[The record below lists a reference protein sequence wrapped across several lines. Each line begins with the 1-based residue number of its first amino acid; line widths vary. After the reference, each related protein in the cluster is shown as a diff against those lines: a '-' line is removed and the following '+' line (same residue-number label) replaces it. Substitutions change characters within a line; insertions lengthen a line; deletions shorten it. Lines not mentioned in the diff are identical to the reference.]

1 MASNSR
7 VGLLR
12 LIAVFKLVK
21 ALALLASLATV
32 FNLIRQDDPAHTII
46 TWALTLHVD
55 PHNHYLRSI
64 LAALLDL
71 DPKQFVLLAVGTVLY
86 ALLFSV
92 EGIGLW
98 FDQTWAEYLTI
109 VATAGFIP
117 VEVYEI
123 ISRVS
128 ITRVLL
134 FVLNVAIVWYLI
146 VQVRHRGHTEGGVG
160 LGCDSASKF
169 S

>member
-1 MASNSR
+1 MASAPR
-7 VGLLR
+7 LGLLR

-32 FNLIRQDDPAHTII
+32 FDLVRQDDPAHTII

-64 LAALLDL
+64 LAAVLDL
-71 DPKQFVLLAVGTVLY
+71 DPKQFAVLTIGTVLY
-86 ALLFSV
+86 AVLFSV
-92 EGIGLW
+92 EAIGLW
-98 FDQTWAEYLTI
+98 LAQAWAEYLTI

-123 ISRVS
+123 IHGIGVAKL
-128 ITRVLL
+128 VALA
-134 FVLNVAIVWYLI
+134 LNVAIVTYLI
-146 VQVRHRGHTEGGVG
+146 VQVRSQGHAGAAHR
-160 LGCDSASKF
+160 A
-169 S
+169 